1 LSNVCFFNFNLNNDL
16 KTINFYIYSIVATK
30 IKIIE
35 MPDNNFEISDNN
47 FDLFVKLKALEAR
60 IVIG

>member
-1 LSNVCFFNFNLNNDL
+1 
-16 KTINFYIYSIVATK
+16 
-30 IKIIE
+30 